1 MRKQSAQLSN
11 YSVRRCNMLSIAK
24 IDRMDFVN
32 NPKDNVGSVTIW
44 FAGCSFNCPGCHN
57 LKLQSPLAGKQ
68 YTPNLIAMSVIDT
81 LRKIDSDRV
90 VFLGGEPTEQ
100 DKKDLLKLMHIL
112 NKEKVRIWLYTGRD
126 FDDIDPAIRDQCE
139 TIKCGRYVAELAQ
152 PGFPASSNQKVFRK
166 NVFDDF
172 EDITNHFREE
182 Q

>member
-1 MRKQSAQLSN
+1 MAAIYLVIVLFAPGEIEREYTYKN
-11 YSVRRCNMLSIAK
+11 MKDYDMVKHSVW
-24 IDRMDFVN
+24 V
-32 NPKDNVGSVTIW
+32 
-44 FAGCSFNCPGCHN
+44 
-57 LKLQSPLAGKQ
+57 
-68 YTPNLIAMSVIDT
+68 IAMSVIDT